1 MAQARLVRRRLMT
14 GVSSPAMNLIVF
26 AGLLALAAPA
36 ASPAPPACARR
47 EAFRDDFSRF
57 PPGWLSRPVMTN
69 GTLNGAIQEYHYLP
83 HRGVPLGPWENAIG
97 YLDAWVAG
105 DEDDVPYLEQHL
117 VNELSGLMTP
127 LFVTGDPEWSDYT
140 VEALVRPLA
149 LDEAVGLA
157 FRYATNRDYFLFALS
172 GGKEARLAVRLPLE
186 DTFRVARWRELGR
199 VPFTYDSRRYYALR
213 VENDGPRIRAFVDG
227 TLVIEAQDASRVTGK
242 AGLAANVPARFQDF
256 RVSACEDAQ
265 AAAAARIRAREDELA
280 RLRAANP
287 APRLWKKFD
296 TPGFGAGRNVRFGD
310 LDGDGQADMLIAQNV
325 PRVRGDAF
333 DHISALTAVTLDG
346 KVLWQLGRPAP
357 GNGLLT
363 NDTPFQIH
371 DVDGD
376 GRNDVLLI
384 RDFKL
389 QLLDGRTGAVKKW
402 VWMPAMPEAATSRPY
417 ELYSGDSIVFA
428 RLTDGPARRD
438 ILLKDR
444 YRHFWAYSRALDPL
458 WQGADD
464 TGHYPYPFDV
474 DGDGFDE
481 LFIGHSLWDRK
492 GRRVWSLDG
501 KLKDHVDALAVG
513 NFSPDPAAAA
523 RVYWSS
529 SDEAFVML
537 DLAGNILK
545 QHRVGHTQT
554 AAIGKFRGD
563 VPGLQYVTT
572 NFWKNPGVMSLFDW
586 DGNLLQQ
593 AEPIHSG
600 SVTLPVNWR
609 GDGQE
614 FVLLSG
620 SVREGGMVDGWFRRV
635 VTFPDDGH
643 PELAAAALDL
653 TGDPRD
659 EVVLWDT
666 ERVWIY
672 TQDGPPPK
680 GRVYAPVRNPTYNE
694 SNYRANVSLPNWR
707 QMPVPTAGQ

>member
-1 MAQARLVRRRLMT
+1 MKSLL
-14 GVSSPAMNLIVF
+14 F
-26 AGLLALAAPA
+26 YGLWAVAVAAPA
-36 ASPAPPACARR
+36 AERPCAR
-47 EAFRDDFSRF
+47 EVVFRDDFAGFR
-57 PPGWLSRPVMTN
+57 PGWLSRPVITN

-83 HRGVPLGPWENAIG
+83 HRGVPLGPWANAIC

-105 DEDDVPYLEQHL
+105 DEDGVPYLEQHL
-117 VNELSGLMTP
+117 VNELSALMTP
-127 LFVTGDPEWSDYT
+127 LFVTGDPEWGDYA
-140 VEALVRPLA
+140 VEARVRPLA
-149 LDEAVGLA
+149 LDDAVGLA
-157 FRYATNRDYFLFALS
+157 FRYATNRDYYLFALS
-172 GGKEARLAVRLPLE
+172 GGQEARLAVRLPVE
-186 DTFRVARWRELGR
+186 KTFRVAEWRELGR
-199 VPFTYDSRRYYALR
+199 APFAYDTRRYHALR

-227 TLVIEAQDASRVTGK
+227 RLLIEVQDGARTTGK

-256 RVSACEDAQ
+256 RVSAC
-265 AAAAARIRAREDELA
+265 AASRTATAGRIRAREDELA
-280 RLRAANP
+280 RLRAGNP
-287 APRLWKKFD
+287 APRLWRKFD

-310 LDGDGQADMLIAQNV
+310 LDGDGVTDMLIAQNV

-333 DHISALTAVTLDG
+333 DHISALTAVTLQG

-363 NDTPFQIH
+363 NDTPFQVH

-376 GRNDVLLI
+376 GRNDVLLV

-389 QLLDGRTGAVKKW
+389 QLLDGRTGALKQW
-402 VWMPAMPEAATSRPY
+402 TWMPPMPPTAASRPY
-417 ELYSGDSIVFA
+417 ALYSGDSIVFA
-428 RLTDGPARRD
+428 RLTQGAGRRD
-438 ILLKDR
+438 IVLKDR
-444 YRHFWAYSRALDPL
+444 YRHFWAFSRRLEPL

-474 DGDGFDE
+474 DGDGRDE
-481 LFIGHSLWDRK
+481 LFIGHALWDHA
-492 GRRVWSLDG
+492 GRRLWSHEG
-501 KLKDHVDALAVG
+501 RMKDHVDALAVG
-513 NFSPDPAAAA
+513 NFSPDPKAPP
-523 RVYWSS
+523 RVYWSA

-537 DLAGNILK
+537 DLQGNILK

-554 AAIGKFRGD
+554 AAIGKFRPE

-586 DGNLLQQ
+586 EGNLLQQ
-593 AEPIHSG
+593 AEPIHAG
-600 SVTLPVNWR
+600 SPTLPVNWR

-620 SVREGGMVDGWFRRV
+620 NVREGGMVDGQFRRV

-643 PELAAAALDL
+643 PDLAAAVLDL
-653 TGDPRD
+653 TGDARD

-672 TQDGPPPK
+672 TQDGPSPT
-680 GRVYAPVRNPTYNE
+680 GRVYAPVRNPAYND
-694 SNYRANVSLPNWR
+694 SNYRANVSLPRWIEA
-707 QMPVPTAGQ
+707 AGDPAVQ